1 MTEPQPL
8 DLTAFLAT
16 AEHAILQA
24 PHGSDHEASEALIS
38 AGCYYAPRLLAAV
51 EAVLAQHQPGRVLIT
66 GALCPRHE
74 NHRHFSITGT
84 EAASVRDCPDC
95 AASVWTSCAGCPPQM
110 PLDSCPVRSAIS
122 AALMDEGETDG

>member
-38 AGCYYAPRLLAAV
+38 AGCHYAPRLLAAV
-51 EAVLAQHQPGRVLIT
+51 QKMLELAGPQAGVGPDGEPGWWIGRPLE
-66 GALCPRHE
+66 P
-74 NHRHFSITGT
+74 
-84 EAASVRDCPDC
+84 SV
-95 AASVWTSCAGCPPQM
+95 
-110 PLDSCPVRSAIS
+110 VREVIS
-122 AALMDEGETDG
+122 RALMDEGE